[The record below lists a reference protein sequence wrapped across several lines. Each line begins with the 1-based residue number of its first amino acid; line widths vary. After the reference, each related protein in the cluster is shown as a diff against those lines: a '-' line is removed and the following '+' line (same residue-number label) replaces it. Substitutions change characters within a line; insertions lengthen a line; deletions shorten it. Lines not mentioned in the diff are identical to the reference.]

1 MHTIAEQNLLL
12 RAQIKLPVGLNLATE
27 EFREGWDFVGVR
39 DARLLEK
46 KILKRGWNFIR
57 IVNVWL
63 RSGVG
68 ESPQMAIAGALS
80 LALRQASP
88 HFNAAEVNRIEW
100 TQYPGFFLARVTVNP
115 YRIQQNALLPVPD
128 SDSPPPVELRAK
140 LLPSDAAALFP
151 NFGSAMPMLRE
162 MLVLSSSAKAPA
174 SSQVTI
180 Q

>member
-1 MHTIAEQNLLL
+1 
-12 RAQIKLPVGLNLATE
+12 
-27 EFREGWDFVGVR
+27 
-39 DARLLEK
+39 
-46 KILKRGWNFIR
+46 
-57 IVNVWL
+57 
-63 RSGVG
+63 
-68 ESPQMAIAGALS
+68 
-80 LALRQASP
+80 
-88 HFNAAEVNRIEW
+88 
-100 TQYPGFFLARVTVNP
+100 VTVNP

-162 MLVLSSSAKAPA
+162 MLVLSRSAKAPA